1 VPNWNKRFV
10 ASHVGDMKKHG
21 PPTDGDKQS
30 RSPDQGAKERV
41 KTNRAGNAGLSGTP
55 AVIALAGFLH
65 SHSRLVEWI

>member
-21 PPTDGDKQS
+21 PPTDGDNQS

-41 KTNRAGNAGLSGTP
+41 KTNRAGNAGLL
-55 AVIALAGFLH
+55 LA
-65 SHSRLVEWI
+65 RLR